1 MSCIA
6 PNQSQ
11 ARLVEVHTYKEML
24 AKSDLVVI
32 ANPKGK
38 TTDTREHAFFPGIS
52 RQDKDG
58 KQSKVEAMGVETIF
72 VVSAVL
78 KGATTIKKFTLHH
91 YREADTSH
99 VSVNGPM
106 LVFLTRQRTSIRI
119 CFFLFANR
127 MAALPQQVARLTQAL
142 KRLARFHST
151 DCALVAT
158 KFALVDRSV
167 WRNIAISLID
177 SGFRRTD
184 GASLCNPPGYNNQ
197 HWLDLPSGLEHNSGR
212 SACPLRLTAER
223 PVSVVRNTPWV
234 ISPERTF
241 S

>member
-1 MSCIA
+1 
-6 PNQSQ
+6 
-11 ARLVEVHTYKEML
+11 VEVHTYKEML

-106 LVFLTRQRTSIRI
+106 LVFFDPSKNLNSYLL
-119 CFFLFANR
+119 FLVREPDGRFA
-127 MAALPQQVARLTQAL
+127 PTGGQ
-142 KRLARFHST
+142 T
-151 DCALVAT
+151 DPGS
-158 KFALVDRSV
+158 K
-167 WRNIAISLID
+167 AIS
-177 SGFRRTD
+177 
-184 GASLCNPPGYNNQ
+184 P
-197 HWLDLPSGLEHNSGR
+197 LP
-212 SACPLRLTAER
+212 
-223 PVSVVRNTPWV
+223 
-234 ISPERTF
+234 F
-241 S
+241 D